1 MTFLTVRDY
10 HQLGVMLGSDAEK
23 IRARLRSR
31 DGLSSWR
38 VHQLRAVIK
47 FFRKKLEDVNHQ
59 IPQWLT
65 TNKGKAQCIDII
77 LQCVGALPK
86 NVTAGYATAGTANI
100 TAPSVN
106 GYMQQAAQI
115 MAAQQAY
122 RRSYGAA
129 ADFGAAGYAMNHSA
143 TQTAQALYNYRM
155 HSQANKSPA
164 KPPDV
169 NKVCQSLEFIQL
181 RSPFH
186 TILKR
191 YTACPV
197 LPSRRSK
204 FTFELDPVTVNR
216 LRCKDNVALHFRL
229 FDTVKK
235 CHQEWNKFAGVS
247 LQINNV
253 FKQFQ
258 QKPSAISGTK
268 AKGHQIVKALDVS
281 AEAATKMQ
289 VILFSQ
295 FTLTGIIAVE
305 LVRLHSV
312 EEIAELIRRR
322 CKEAKRCEL
331 CPAKTNLMRCSQCK
345 SAWYCGLL
353 HQQND
358 WPHHQKICS
367 LQPTKP
373 GLKTLQSIQAST
385 GDDSGDIVCGE
396 SRISLRCPLTVCRIK
411 TPVRG
416 VDCLHP
422 QCVDLDAFLGF
433 SNRTSIWQC
442 PVCMKPLKFGDLLV
456 DDKMKDI
463 LEKTNEDVDQ
473 VRLFP
478 DDTFVPI
485 TLEEIREEDRKSQM
499 ARASRKRK
507 SPNSSVAPSEEAAS
521 VDTALGAPAAVPMNE
536 EIIVL
541 D

>member
-10 HQLGVMLGSDAEK
+10 HQLGAMLGSDAEK

-47 FFRKKLEDVNHQ
+47 FFRKKFEDVNHQ
-59 IPQWLT
+59 IPHWLT

-86 NVTAGYATAGTANI
+86 NVTAGYAAAGAAGMS
-100 TAPSVN
+100 APVVH
-106 GYMQQAAQI
+106 GYSMQQAAQI
-115 MAAQQAY
+115 VAAQQAY
-122 RRSYGAA
+122 RRSFGSA
-129 ADFGAAGYAMNHSA
+129 ADFGTAGYPMNHTA
-143 TQTAQALYNYRM
+143 AQTAQALYNYRM
-155 HSQANKSPA
+155 HSQVKQSPA

-169 NKVCQSLEFIQL
+169 NEVCQSIEFIQL

-204 FTFELDPVTVNR
+204 FSFELDPVTVNR
-216 LRCKDNVALHFRL
+216 LRCKDTIALHFRL

-247 LQINNV
+247 VQINNV

-281 AEAATKMQ
+281 AEASTKMQ

-295 FTLTGIIAVE
+295 YNLTGIIAVE
-305 LVRLHSV
+305 LVRLHTV

-322 CKEAKRCEL
+322 SKEAERCEV
-331 CPAKTNLMRCSQCK
+331 CPASTNLMRCSQCK

-373 GLKTLQSIQAST
+373 GLKTLQSIQASA

-422 QCVDLDAFLGF
+422 QCVDLVAFLGF

-507 SPNSSVAPSEEAAS
+507 SPSSSMVPETGVSL
-521 VDTALGAPAAVPMNE
+521 DTVSGAPAAVRMDE
-536 EIIVL
+536 SVIVL

>member
-1 MTFLTVRDY
+1 
-10 HQLGVMLGSDAEK
+10 
-23 IRARLRSR
+23 
-31 DGLSSWR
+31 
-38 VHQLRAVIK
+38 
-47 FFRKKLEDVNHQ
+47 
-59 IPQWLT
+59 LT

-86 NVTAGYATAGTANI
+86 TVTGYAAAGAANL
-100 TAPSVN
+100 ASPVVH
-106 GYMQQAAQI
+106 GYMHQAAQI
-115 MAAQQAY
+115 VAAQQAY
-122 RRSYGAA
+122 RRTFGTAA

-143 TQTAQALYNYRM
+143 THTAQALYNYRM
-155 HSQANKSPA
+155 HSQAKQSPA

-169 NKVCQSLEFIQL
+169 NKVCQSLDFIQL

-197 LPSRRSK
+197 LPARRSK
-204 FTFELDPVTVNR
+204 FSFELDPVTVNR
-216 LRCKDNVALHFRL
+216 LRCKDTIALHFRL

-247 LQINNV
+247 VQINNI

-258 QKPSAISGTK
+258 QKPSANSGTK

-281 AEAATKMQ
+281 AEASTKMQ

-295 FTLTGIIAVE
+295 YNLTGIIAVE

-322 CKEAKRCEL
+322 SKEAKRCEV
-331 CPAKTNLMRCSQCK
+331 CPKTSNLMRCSQCK
-345 SAWYCGLL
+345 SAWYCGIQ
-353 HQQND
+353 HQQDD
-358 WPHHQKICS
+358 WAQHQKICC

-373 GLKTLQSIQAST
+373 GLKTLQSMQASA

-422 QCVDLDAFLGF
+422 QCVDLVAFLGF

-456 DDKMKDI
+456 DDKMADI

-485 TLEEIREEDRKSQM
+485 TLEEIKEEDRKSQM

-507 SPNSSVAPSEEAAS
+507 SPSNSVVPPSSEAGLSVAP
-521 VDTALGAPAAVPMNE
+521 ALGAPTAVPMNE
-536 EIIVL
+536 EVIVL